1 MADERRSQD
10 TADTVPAA
18 SAPGAHA
25 TSVGR
30 PETDPE
36 TERPQRATMPD
47 LARPFEQRYRL
58 GAELGRGGMGRVVE
72 AFDTQLGRT
81 VALKEVLSHGSTV
94 IHRRFEREVQ
104 ITARLEHPSIV
115 PLYDAGTMPDGRAFY
130 VMRRVT
136 GRPLDEL
143 IKRARDLEERLV
155 LLPNV
160 LAALDA
166 IAHAHKRG
174 IIHRDLKPANILV
187 GENGETIVIDWGL
200 AKVIGEEEVEA
211 GDGMIIPSAADSLQT
226 VAGAVF
232 GTPGFMA
239 PEQARGEELGPP
251 GDVFALGA
259 TLYQL
264 LVGRPPISGKSST
277 EAIAST
283 IQRKIVPVAEAAPSA
298 PVELVAIV
306 EKALMFEPADRYQHA
321 GGLAEDVRRF
331 LTGQVVAA
339 HRYTRR
345 QMIARFA
352 KRHRAP
358 LSVAALAMVSLAVL
372 AWIGVHRILVER
384 DSANT
389 ARAEALSERSQ
400 VLKVNAQLVERAD
413 QLLITRAR
421 ALIDSN
427 PTESV
432 ALLKELRPTSPRLAE
447 GRAIAQAAVHRGV
460 PWALRA
466 EGEPRKLVID
476 ADVRHLAELT
486 RDGALHVWD
495 LDNHRV
501 LYERMDQRDADAA
514 WLTGGKLLLMR
525 AQGCEQLDPRTG
537 VISPIAQL
545 PPAQRGLPSAD
556 GSRVAILAS
565 TGELGMF
572 EVATQSWTPLW
583 PGHVAGGFEIAP
595 DASWVA
601 ATDKHGVV
609 VVSAAGKVRFEH
621 AGNYLLESANAH
633 SVAMFDMAAPKQARV
648 VEIDVE
654 PAPTWHEDPL
664 PLADKNFPF
673 AAYYRAGNLHV
684 VTATSIL
691 HYHSH
696 ALTFAS
702 PMVEFDAFSIPE
714 LGNGVEISASRDGS
728 LHFVGNGLDGR
739 IHMPVPLSSPHL
751 VGRPGSTRFV
761 AAGSGVVLVY
771 DLADVAPQMIAK
783 TGEDHVEFFDD
794 DTLLMWPDDL
804 LTFYARDLATGAVH
818 PFKHELGPGTVA
830 LSIDPPSGR
839 ILLAEPSG
847 QTQRTLVLVR
857 KGHYDQVARFG
868 AASQVQGRFAKV
880 GFIAAHDH
888 DPRVLYAEHDDKFTE
903 LAKVDGGVQSLM
915 VLDTNRFAA
924 LGRSGELIRGT
935 LAGGPLE
942 RIHVDIDAN
951 AFLGIDRA
959 GHALVVTGTH
969 VEVWDVTLRPLAELP
984 RAALSI
990 ERVAG
995 GLLAVLDNNAAYLI
1009 DDTAKVHEIMPASSA
1024 MPVVGGDGA
1033 WLASAGG
1040 GGQVT
1045 IVELPSLVRWTLPQ
1059 VYTTSASLLVASPT
1073 KRRLVQ
1079 AVPPE
1084 LALWDLAEVSGD
1096 FAGWLDVHT
1105 NAFENA
1111 DGFVSWPWLRP

>member
-1 MADERRSQD
+1 M
-10 TADTVPAA
+10 
-18 SAPGAHA
+18 
-25 TSVGR
+25 
-30 PETDPE
+30 PE
-36 TERPQRATMPD
+36 TERPHRPTIPD
-47 LARPFEQRYRL
+47 ITPPFEQRYRL
-58 GAELGRGGMGRVVE
+58 GVELGRGGMGRVVE

-81 VALKEVLSHGSTV
+81 VALKEVLPRGSTV
-94 IHRRFEREVQ
+94 IDRRFEREVR

-200 AKVIGEEEVEA
+200 AKVIGEDEADA
-211 GDGMIIPSAADSLQT
+211 GDGMIIPTASDSLQT

-239 PEQARGEELGPP
+239 PEQARGEELGPRA
-251 GDVFALGA
+251 DVFALGA

-277 EAIAST
+277 EAIASSL
-283 IQRKIVPVAEAAPSA
+283 QRKIVPVAEAAPSA
-298 PVELVAIV
+298 PIELVAIV
-306 EKALMFEPADRYQHA
+306 EKALMFEPEDRYQHA

-345 QMIARFA
+345 QMVARFA

-372 AWIGVHRILVER
+372 AWIGVHRIVVER

-389 ARAEALSERSQ
+389 ARAEALADRSQ

-432 ALLKELRPTSPRLAE
+432 ALLKELKSTSPRIAE
-447 GRAIAQAAVHRGV
+447 GRALAQAAVHRGV

-466 EGEPRKLVID
+466 EGEPRRLAVD
-476 ADVRHLAELT
+476 VDVRHLAELT
-486 RDGALHVWD
+486 QDGTLHVWD

-501 LYERMDQRDADAA
+501 MYERMYQRDADAA

-525 AQGCEQLDPRTG
+525 KEGCEQLDPRTG
-537 VISPIAQL
+537 ALTSISQL
-545 PPAQRGLPSAD
+545 PPARRGLPSED
-556 GSRVAILAS
+556 GTRVAILAV

-572 EVATQSWTPLW
+572 EVATQTWTPLW
-583 PGHVAGGFEIAP
+583 PGHIVGGFEIAP

-601 ATDKHGVV
+601 ATDKKGVV
-609 VVSAAGKVRFEH
+609 ILSATGKVMFEH

-633 SVAMFDMAAPKQARV
+633 SVAMFDMAAPKEVHVA
-648 VEIDVE
+648 EIDVE
-654 PAPTWHEDPL
+654 PTPTWHDDPL

-673 AAYYRAGNLHV
+673 AAYYRAGNLDV
-684 VTATSIL
+684 VTGSSIL
-691 HYHSH
+691 HYHAH
-696 ALTFAS
+696 ALVFTS
-702 PMVEFDAFSIPE
+702 PMVEFNAFSIHE
-714 LGNGVEISASRDGS
+714 LGTGVEVVASRDGS
-728 LHFVGNGLDGR
+728 LHFTGNQLDGR
-739 IHMPVPLSSPHL
+739 IHVPVPLTSPHL
-751 VGRPGSTRFV
+751 MGRSGSTRFV
-761 AAGSGVVLVY
+761 AAGTGVVLVY
-771 DLADVAPQMIAK
+771 DLADIAPQMVTK
-783 TGEDHVEFFDD
+783 HGEQNVEFLDD
-794 DTLLMWPDDL
+794 ETLLMWPDDMT
-804 LTFYARDLATGAVH
+804 TFYTRELATGAVH
-818 PFKHELGPGTVA
+818 PYKHEFGPGTFG
-830 LSIDPPSGR
+830 LSVDPPTGR
-839 ILLAEPSG
+839 ILLAEPTG
-847 QTQRTLVLVR
+847 KNQRTLVLVQN
-857 KGHYDQVARFG
+857 GHYDQVKRYG
-868 AASQVQGRFAKV
+868 AADRVLGRLAKV
-880 GFIAAHDH
+880 GFIAARDN
-888 DPRVLYAEHDDKFTE
+888 DPRVLYAEHEDEFTE

-915 VLDTNRFAA
+915 VLDGNRFAA

-942 RIHVDIDAN
+942 RLHVDIDAN

-969 VEVWDVTLRPLAELP
+969 VEVWDMTLHPFAELP

-990 ERVAG
+990 ERVVG
-995 GLLAVLDNNAAYLI
+995 GLIAILDNHAAYLI
-1009 DDTAKVHEIMPASSA
+1009 DEAGKLHELVPASPA
-1024 MPVVGGDGA
+1024 MPTVGGDGT

-1045 IVELPSLVRWTLPQ
+1045 IVELPSLSRWTLPM
-1059 VYTTSASLLVASPT
+1059 VYTTTASLLVASPT

-1079 AVPPE
+1079 AVS
-1084 LALWDLAEVSGD
+1084 LGFALWDLSEVAGD
-1096 FAGWLDVHT
+1096 FAGWLDVQT